1 MESFEKVYELYFKDV
16 YRYMLSL
23 CRDAAEAEEITQETF
38 FRAMKNMSSFR
49 GDCKMTV
56 WLCQIARNIYFKS
69 KKQQK
74 KRQDRAKKEMDEA
87 DPLLLE
93 HFLCDEA
100 DAMRIHE
107 LLHRMEEPYKEVFM
121 LRIFGELPFKKIARI
136 FEKTESWARVTY
148 HRARLKLICEM
159 EESNEREHEQ
169 DHM

>member
-38 FRAMKNMSSFR
+38 FRAMKNISSFR

-69 KKQQK
+69 QKQQK
-74 KRQDRAKKEMDEA
+74 KRQDKAMDAAAPLSLEA
-87 DPLLLE
+87 
-93 HFLCDEA
+93 FICDEA

-121 LRIFGELPFKKIARI
+121 LRIFGELQFKKIASI

-159 EESNEREHEQ
+159 EESNEREHG
-169 DHM
+169 